1 MCAGECGPA
10 GDAAA
15 GWRRSGARGMIVSA
29 TRRGGDW
36 SRSWP
41 GSSGFGCCGGAAPFP
56 FAARRGRKA
65 SWVAEARSSLLTR
78 LLRARRTSPRRR
90 RLDPTPAQ
98 TVSALSPRSTGAV
111 CPTSSSRE
119 MSRRLGYRGSGREKA
134 PPVHCL
140 SASVSAAGR

>member
-36 SRSWP
+36 LQKHEARST
-41 GSSGFGCCGGAAPFP
+41 
-56 FAARRGRKA
+56 RRGGDWLQKA

-78 LLRARRTSPRRR
+78 LLRARRMSPRRR

-98 TVSALSPRSTGAV
+98 TASALSPRSTGAV